1 MKKTYSISEI
11 GKLLGLGNDAIRFYE
26 KKGLVHPKSNPQN
39 QYRMFSFK
47 NVLELLDVIY
57 YRHLNLSI
65 AEIQQLAQQ
74 KDLTQMMDLLDDK
87 VEETKKRIFYEE
99 QLLKKIE
106 FVRQLVKNVDVETD
120 KCSIREMPQLVVL
133 AQSSHKE
140 DFFFHT
146 IRHLSVEQFVLC
158 SLYGRYEAKDQKIEE
173 QLTNVVLERS
183 ILDQLQMD
191 VEVKEEEVLYEKKCI
206 YLLFHMKQ
214 MRITEDDLKPIY
226 DYAGNHQFALKDY
239 FYVREIP
246 MLFYDDEQHYYAQVF
261 YPIAEK

>member
-26 KKGLVHPKSNPQN
+26 KKGLVHPQSNPQN
-39 QYRMFSFK
+39 QYRMYSFK

-65 AEIQQLAQQ
+65 SEIQQLSQQ
-74 KDLTQMMDLLDDK
+74 KDLSRMMEILDDK

-106 FVRQLVKNVDVETD
+106 FVRQLVKNVDVETG

-133 AQSSHKE
+133 AQSRHKE
-140 DFFFHT
+140 DFFFHH

-158 SLYGRYEAKDQKIEE
+158 SLYGRYEVKNQMIEE

-183 ILDQLQMD
+183 ILDQLPMD
-191 VEVKEEEVLYEKKCI
+191 VEINEDEILYEKKCI

-214 MRITEDDLKPIY
+214 MKINEDDLKPIY
-226 DYAGNHQFALKDY
+226 DYAKRYQISLKDY

-246 MLFYDDEQHYYAQVF
+246 MIFYDDEDHYYAQVF
-261 YPIAEK
+261 YPIEE